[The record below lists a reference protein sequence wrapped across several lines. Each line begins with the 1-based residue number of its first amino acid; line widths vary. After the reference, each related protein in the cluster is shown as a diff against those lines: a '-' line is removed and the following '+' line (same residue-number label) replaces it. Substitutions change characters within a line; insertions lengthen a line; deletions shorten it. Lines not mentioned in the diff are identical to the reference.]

1 MKKIFLLST
10 MIGLSLTGF
19 SQLFSD
25 NFDSYAVGSYLGPQ
39 SLTWSTWS
47 GTEGNAEDATINN
60 MQSSSPSN
68 SIYFA
73 STAANGGPQDVVL
86 KFGQLYNSGI
96 FTLQKK
102 LYVNTGKKGYYN
114 IQGALTIGNLWALNV
129 NLASGNLTIDD
140 GATANLVSTN
150 YPEATWFELRIVA
163 NLTLKVWKA
172 YIDGV
177 LVGTWTNGVNSVAS
191 TDFFPIQNSQ
201 FYVDD
206 VSFDHQT
213 YTLQN
218 LNAMVSSINVGGNI
232 ASQQVTPTV
241 KVLNAGVTAITSF
254 DVDFNYNGTIYTQ
267 NVTGINLASLATY
280 TVTMPSLNLA
290 PGMNN
295 VVATVYNVN
304 GGVDNDPSDDS
315 MTQSINPVVPA
326 VGKMVVGEEGT
337 GTWCQ
342 WCPRG
347 AVFMDK
353 FATDYDGFW
362 AGIAVHNGD
371 PMTVADYDAGI
382 GALVAGYP
390 SALVDRGADVDP
402 SGMSTDFFARL
413 QTPPVAIINNGA
425 TWDATTRV
433 LNVSVKATFAA
444 AATSSYKLACV
455 LTEDDVTG
463 TGSGYNQS
471 NAYAGGG
478 NGVMGGFETLPSSV
492 PAAQM
497 VYDHVARVI
506 APSFTG
512 YANSFP
518 AVVNSGESH
527 TINFS
532 FLLPAA
538 WDETQMHIIG
548 MILSPD
554 GRIDNAGTA
563 TIAEAVANGYEV
575 GANAGLY
582 EALSYQ
588 LDAEVNMYP
597 NPATDKTIISI
608 NLKKSSDVSIQVMD
622 MNGKIL
628 RAANYSNLNGT
639 STIEMN
645 TENLNSGIYA
655 VVVTIDGVISTQR
668 LVVE

>member
-1 MKKIFLLST
+1 

-382 GALVAGYP
+382 GALISGYP
-390 SALVDRGADVDP
+390 SALVDRGADGDP

-413 QTPPVAIINNGA
+413 QIPPVAIINNGA

-527 TINFS
+527 IINFS

-608 NLKKSSDVSIQVMD
+608 NLKKSSEVTIQVMD

>member
-1 MKKIFLLST
+1 
-10 MIGLSLTGF
+10 MIGMSLTGF

-47 GTEGNAEDATINN
+47 GTEGNTEDATINN
-60 MQSSSPSN
+60 IQSSSPSN
-68 SIYFA
+68 SIYFS

-102 LYVNTGKKGYYN
+102 LYVNSGKKGYYN

-150 YPEATWFELRIVA
+150 YPQATWFELKIVA
-163 NLTLKVWKA
+163 NLTLHVWKA

-232 ASQQVTPTV
+232 ASQLVTPTV
-241 KVLNAGVTAITSF
+241 KVLNAGATAITSF

-280 TVTMPSLNLA
+280 TVTMPSLTLA
-290 PGMNN
+290 PGLSN
-295 VVATVYNVN
+295 VVATVSNVN

-371 PMTVADYDAGI
+371 PMTVTDYDAGI
-382 GALVAGYP
+382 GALISGYP
-390 SALVDRGADVDP
+390 SALVDRGADGDP

-413 QTPPVAIINNGA
+413 QIPPVAIINNGA
-425 TWDATTRV
+425 TWDAATRV

-478 NGVMGGFETLPSSV
+478 NGVMGGFESLPSSV

-532 FLLPAA
+532 FLLPAT

-563 TIAEAVANGYEV
+563 TIAEAVANGYEA